1 MRRSATG
8 SIVVMDVPNW
18 EHGGSLQ
25 IALTF
30 GFAVAVGVYS
40 VAHISGGYV
49 LSHRVRTPHVTHM
62 QSLFD

>member
-1 MRRSATG
+1 
-8 SIVVMDVPNW
+8 MDVPNW

-25 IALTF
+25 IALAF

-49 LSHRVRTPHVTHM
+49 SSRSHIAHPT
-62 QSLFD
+62 